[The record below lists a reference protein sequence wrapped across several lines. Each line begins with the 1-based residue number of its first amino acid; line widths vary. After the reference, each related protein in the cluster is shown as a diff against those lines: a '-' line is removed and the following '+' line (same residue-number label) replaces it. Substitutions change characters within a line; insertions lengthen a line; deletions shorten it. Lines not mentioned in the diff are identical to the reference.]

1 MEVENDE
8 NCVVGTSNQSTERE
22 QQSGMLEME
31 NGCGRITNRHRSN
44 TSCQDFVVEREGGD
58 VGVGSESGRMENGCG
73 RITSRHRSNTNC
85 QDCVVEREGGEVGL
99 GNESGRITSSH
110 RSNTI
115 DQDVIAE
122 REESALSLE
131 SGLSHFAS
139 NYLERD
145 SAGLWD
151 RVVQNGANQEG
162 GSQFS
167 FSVEALLHEVLSGN
181 GDEDAVDNEDKEAIN
196 KDLA

>member
-1 MEVENDE
+1 M
-8 NCVVGTSNQSTERE
+8 
-22 QQSGMLEME
+22 
-31 NGCGRITNRHRSN
+31 
-44 TSCQDFVVEREGGD
+44 
-58 VGVGSESGRMENGCG
+58 
-73 RITSRHRSNTNC
+73 
-85 QDCVVEREGGEVGL
+85 GL
-99 GNESGRITSSH
+99 GNESGRITSRH
-110 RSNTI
+110 HSNTSS
-115 DQDVIAE
+115 QDAMVE
-122 REESALSLE
+122 REEGVLGLG

-162 GSQFS
+162 GSQFA
-167 FSVEALLHEVLSGN
+167 FAVEALLHEVLSGN

>member
-8 NCVVGTSNQSTERE
+8 NCVVGISNLSTERE
-22 QQSGMLEME
+22 QQSEMLEME
-31 NGCGRITNRHRSN
+31 NGCGRIT
-44 TSCQDFVVEREGGD
+44 
-58 VGVGSESGRMENGCG
+58 
-73 RITSRHRSNTNC
+73 SRRRSNTNC
-85 QDCVVEREGGEVGL
+85 QECVVEREGGEVGL

-115 DQDVIAE
+115 DQDAIAE
-122 REESALSLE
+122 REESALSLG

-162 GSQFS
+162 GSQFA